1 MMESAA
7 ELSSCGGDAETNP
20 PQREPDRGTVV
31 EEEGEN
37 RPCSNQRIIG
47 AEELKFIKTEMDRNV
62 EWNV

>member
-1 MMESAA
+1 ME
-7 ELSSCGGDAETNP
+7 EMQKQIHCRENP
-20 PQREPDRGTVV
+20 ITGTVV
-31 EEEGEN
+31 EEDGEN